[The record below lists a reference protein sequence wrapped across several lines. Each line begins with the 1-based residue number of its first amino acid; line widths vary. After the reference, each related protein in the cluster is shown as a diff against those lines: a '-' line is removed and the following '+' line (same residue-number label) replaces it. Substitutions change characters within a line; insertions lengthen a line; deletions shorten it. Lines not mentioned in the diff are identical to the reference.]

1 MKLKFSIHY
10 STAWGEGL
18 YVAITYHSDGQRSRN
33 YLLPMVTDDGEV
45 WTLETSVMESRQRP
59 VTSFSYH
66 YQVMDTEGHLL
77 RKEWDKVP
85 RLFAFDSS
93 RDYYAAASADNRQK
107 LADDITNQERELLL
121 LQQRIKSIEKTIRNT
136 ENIFLTKNK

>member
-1 MKLKFSIHY
+1 MSQQL
-10 STAWGEGL
+10 
-18 YVAITYHSDGQRSRN
+18 
-33 YLLPMVTDDGEV
+33 
-45 WTLETSVMESRQRP
+45 
-59 VTSFSYH
+59 
-66 YQVMDTEGHLL
+66 
-77 RKEWDKVP
+77 
-85 RLFAFDSS
+85 DSS